1 MAQHAG
7 DGPHGPPAEAPPA
20 GKARRGRRWH
30 RRLALVAA
38 SLLLS
43 ALVGEVVT
51 RLFFSDEM
59 LNVTAY
65 PFQAYHVNE
74 GYELI
79 PNTEEGNVRINSLG
93 YRDRERTLRPD
104 PGTTRVL
111 IVGDS
116 VVFGPGVEL
125 EQTFPTRLEEKL
137 RAERT
142 RPLEVLNGGNPDTG
156 LTEILRIFRKRDLR
170 MEPAVVILCFY
181 LNDSR
186 PPMGFRSEF
195 VGGSPVVR
203 FMKRNPW
210 LRRSIFFSSAYFLYY
225 NAAIR
230 REVRKLPI
238 SLRTQWAE
246 LFQQE
251 HLWRT
256 DPVALTELIAAAQYD
271 WGAAWRPETWPKV
284 ESQLAQ
290 FDALSRAHGIRMGLA
305 IMPVKVQVYGAVV
318 RDEPQ
323 KRLTRIA
330 EALGWPCLDLLPGL
344 IEQRDG
350 ERIFNDHCHFG
361 PHGHELVAGMFLEF
375 LSSPK
380 LLGPGGGTTE

>member
-1 MAQHAG
+1 MTQET
-7 DGPHGPPAEAPPA
+7 DGGPDERQAEVPPAR
-20 GKARRGRRWH
+20 KAQRRRRWP

-38 SLLLS
+38 SLVLS

-74 GYELI
+74 GFELI
-79 PNTEEGNVRINSLG
+79 PNTEEGNVRINALG
-93 YRDRERTLRPD
+93 YRDRELSLVPD

-116 VVFGPGVEL
+116 VVFGPGVDL
-125 EQTFPTRLEEKL
+125 EQTFAKRLEEEL
-137 RAERT
+137 REVRA
-142 RPLEVLNGGNPDTG
+142 RPIEVINGGNPDTG
-156 LTEILRIFRKRDLR
+156 LTEILRIFRTRGLQ
-170 MEPAVVILCFY
+170 MEPEVVILCFY

-195 VGGSPVVR
+195 VSGSPIVR
-203 FMKRNPW
+203 FVKQNPW
-210 LRRSIFFSSAYFLYY
+210 LRRSILFSSAYFLYY

-230 REVRKLPI
+230 REVSKLPI
-238 SLRTQWAE
+238 SLRAQWTE
-246 LFQQE
+246 LFQE
-251 HLWRT
+251 ERAWRT
-256 DPVALTELIAAAQYD
+256 SPAALNELIEIAQYD

-284 ESQLAQ
+284 ESQLAE
-290 FDALSRAHGIRMGLA
+290 FEARSREHGIRMGLA
-305 IMPVKVQVYGAVV
+305 IMPVKVQVHGAVL

-323 KRLTRIA
+323 KRLKRIA
-330 EALGWPCLDLLPGL
+330 KALGWPCLDLLPGL

-350 ERIFNDHCHFG
+350 GPIFSDHCHFS

-375 LSSPK
+375 LSSPEF
-380 LLGPGGGTTE
+380 LGPDGETPE